1 MFDFSVSEIGL
12 IGVVALVAIGPERL
26 PKVARAAGILLGRFR
41 RYASSVKSE
50 IDEEIRKSEL
60 KDLQQRMNETASEA
74 QRWASASVNE
84 TNAVLNSPVTPPEI
98 MTVPAASSALMS
110 ELSAAP
116 VANNNEPLRA
126 PLVAGIGGDPFSVSR
141 PSPKRSK
148 AMNSPQASLGLD
160 EPSTPEAS

>member
-60 KDLQQRMNETASEA
+60 KDLQQRMNETAREA
-74 QRWASASVNE
+74 QRLATASVNE
-84 TNAVLNSPVTPPEI
+84 TNAVLNSPVAPAEI
-98 MTVPAASSALMS
+98 MTVPTASSMLINDA
-110 ELSAAP
+110 SATP
-116 VANNNEPLRA
+116 VMQPNEPPRA

-148 AMNSPQASLGLD
+148 AMDNPQISLSLD
-160 EPSTPEAS
+160 EPTTPGAS